1 MKTQRIFE
9 RELNACFQTFYG
21 YAFATFVLLTAGIYT
36 VLSCLKGGSA
46 DFTQVPRSM
55 TFTFLIAIPILI
67 HAALLPRS
75 AARKQSCCSTRCR
88 SASRRSW
95 QESFWAFAARSRCRF

>member
-1 MKTQRIFE
+1 MKAQRIFE

-55 TFTFLIAIPILI
+55 TFT
-67 HAALLPRS
+67 LLLSTMVWTAPRVIMS
-75 AARKQSCCSTRCR
+75 SLLFGTSSMSGMRRTPA
-88 SASRRSW
+88 RRSVP
-95 QESFWAFAARSRCRF
+95 